1 MIEKNEFKAFIRIP
15 KNLIYDEAYK
25 TLSVYAKLLYALM
38 DDRSRISAMN
48 GWHDENGELFIFFSI
63 SDVCHVLNCHTGK
76 ACRVVT
82 ELERAG
88 LIRRRKRGQGR
99 PAMIYVSSVQTSQ
112 NRNS

>member
-1 MIEKNEFKAFIRIP
+1 MSANAFVRIPKILFSNEEFKAMTS
-15 KNLIYDEAYK
+15 D
-25 TLSVYAKLLYALM
+25 AKLLYALM
-38 DDRSRISAMN
+38 DDRSRLSAMN
-48 GWHDENGELFIFFSI
+48 GWYDENGELFIFFSI
-63 SDVCHVLNCHTGK
+63 SDVCRVLNCHTGK